1 MRAIHFM
8 FNLQRILPL
17 VSLVLLSS
25 TTARPAI
32 AGSATVQSV
41 DQDVAINRAMGKVP
55 QGKPVTDTSCQD
67 TQAGGIGGE
76 TLYRCTVTWE

>member
-1 MRAIHFM
+1 MINF
-8 FNLQRILPL
+8 QPILAFL
-17 VSLVLLSS
+17 LLLVLAS
-25 TTARPAI
+25 TTVRAAH

-41 DQDVAINRAMGKVP
+41 DQDVAINRAMGKIP
-55 QGKPVTDTSCQD
+55 AGKTVTDTSCRE

>member
-1 MRAIHFM
+1 MLK
-8 FNLQRILPL
+8 LQRILPFFSVFFL
-17 VSLVLLSS
+17 AS
-25 TTARPAI
+25 TTALTAH

-55 QGKPVTDTSCQD
+55 EGKTVTDTSCQD

>member
-1 MRAIHFM
+1 MI
-8 FNLQRILPL
+8 NLQRMLAFL
-17 VSLVLLSS
+17 SLLVLAS
-25 TTARPAI
+25 TTTRTAQ

-41 DQDVAINRAMGKVP
+41 DEDVAINRAMGKVP
-55 QGKPVTDTSCQD
+55 EGKSVTDTSCRE

>member
-1 MRAIHFM
+1 MLKHR
-8 FNLQRILPL
+8 RILPFF
-17 VSLVLLSS
+17 SLFFLANTSALTSH
-25 TTARPAI
+25 

-55 QGKPVTDTSCQD
+55 EGKTVTDTSCQD

-76 TLYRCTVTWE
+76 TLYRCTVTWD

>member
-1 MRAIHFM
+1 MLNF
-8 FNLQRILPL
+8 QRILPFF
-17 VSLVLLSS
+17 SLFFLAS
-25 TTARPAI
+25 TTALTAH

-55 QGKPVTDTSCQD
+55 EGKTVTDTSCQD

>member
-1 MRAIHFM
+1 MI
-8 FNLQRILPL
+8 NLQRMLAFL
-17 VSLVLLSS
+17 SLLVLAS
-25 TTARPAI
+25 TTTRTVQ

-41 DQDVAINRAMGKVP
+41 DEDVAINRAMGKVP
-55 QGKPVTDTSCQD
+55 EGKSVTDTSCLE

>member
-1 MRAIHFM
+1 MLKLR
-8 FNLQRILPL
+8 RILPFF
-17 VSLVLLSS
+17 SLFFLAS
-25 TTARPAI
+25 TTALTAH

-41 DQDVAINRAMGKVP
+41 DQDVAVNRAMGKVP
-55 QGKPVTDTSCQD
+55 AGKTVTDTSCED

>member
-1 MRAIHFM
+1 MINF
-8 FNLQRILPL
+8 QPILAFL
-17 VSLVLLSS
+17 FLLVLAS
-25 TTARPAI
+25 TTVRAAH

-55 QGKPVTDTSCQD
+55 EGKTVTDTSCQD

>member
-1 MRAIHFM
+1 MLNF
-8 FNLQRILPL
+8 QRILPCL
-17 VSLVLLSS
+17 SLFFLAS
-25 TTARPAI
+25 TTALTAH

-55 QGKPVTDTSCQD
+55 EGKTVTDTSCQD

-76 TLYRCTVTWE
+76 TLYRCTVTWD

>member
-1 MRAIHFM
+1 MLK
-8 FNLQRILPL
+8 LQRILPFFSVFFL
-17 VSLVLLSS
+17 AS
-25 TTARPAI
+25 TTALTAH

-55 QGKPVTDTSCQD
+55 AGKTVTDTSCED

-76 TLYRCTVTWE
+76 TLYRCTVTWD